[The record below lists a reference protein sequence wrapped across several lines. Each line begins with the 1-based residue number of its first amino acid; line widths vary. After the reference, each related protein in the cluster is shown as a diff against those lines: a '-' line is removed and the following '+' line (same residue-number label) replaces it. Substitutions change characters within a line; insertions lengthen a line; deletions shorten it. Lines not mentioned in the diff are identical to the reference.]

1 MKLSELS
8 TVRIVCYTRL
18 SMKLSELSTV
28 RIVCYTRLSMKLSEA
43 LDSTNCML
51 YQVINETE

>member
-18 SMKLSELSTV
+18 SMKLSELSTG
-28 RIVCYTRLSMKLSEA
+28 K
-43 LDSTNCML
+43 NCML